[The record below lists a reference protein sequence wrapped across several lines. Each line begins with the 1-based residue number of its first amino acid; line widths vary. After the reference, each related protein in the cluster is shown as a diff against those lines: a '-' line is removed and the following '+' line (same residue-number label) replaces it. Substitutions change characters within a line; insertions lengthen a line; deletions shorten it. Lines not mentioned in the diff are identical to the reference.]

1 MIAFGRKNG
10 NLMKSNERF
19 SFTFKTEECGITKLA
34 TEIEHVMEKD
44 FRMTL
49 TNIKN
54 MES

>member
-1 MIAFGRKNG
+1 
-10 NLMKSNERF
+10 MKSNKTF
-19 SFTFKTEECGITKLA
+19 SFKFKTEECGITKLA

-54 MES
+54 MESKSEQ